1 MTRSAK
7 TRWRRGTAAEKEFSV
22 TTTTYEQILFE
33 QRERVGL
40 ITFNRPE
47 KLNPWSGVMSHEV
60 AEAIQRCNEND
71 SVGAVVLTG
80 AGRGYC
86 SGADMSSARSS
97 AEPASQGGTGQ
108 RRTSESGFGPENDPL
123 PVFFR
128 KSKPIV
134 CAINGVAVGIGLT
147 HALAADARIVSDRA
161 RLGAV
166 FVHVGFTPEL
176 ASTYFLPQITGLQNA
191 LEILLTGK
199 IFDAQD
205 ALRLGFVNRVVPHE
219 SLLDEALAF
228 AGAIAENPT
237 WQVLQTKRMVYDHA
251 VEQDVRKVLTTEDPL
266 FAESSRSAA
275 RQEAI
280 RAFTEKRQPNFH
292 GVKQ

>member
-1 MTRSAK
+1 MTTK
-7 TRWRRGTAAEKEFSV
+7 
-22 TTTTYEQILFE
+22 TYEQILFQ
-33 QRERVGL
+33 QRDRVGI

-60 AEAIQRCNEND
+60 AEAIQRCNEDN
-71 SVGAVVLTG
+71 SIGAVILTG

-86 SGADMSSARSS
+86 SGADMSGARAAGDSAAGAQGS
-97 AEPASQGGTGQ
+97 AGQ
-108 RRTSESGFGPENDPL
+108 RQRSSESGFGPDNDPL

-128 KSKPIV
+128 KSKPII

-147 HALAADARIVSDRA
+147 HALAADARIASDRA

-191 LEILLTGK
+191 LELMLTGK
-199 IFDAQD
+199 IDDAQE
-205 ALRLGFVNRVVPHE
+205 ALRLGVVNRVVPHE

-237 WQVLQTKRMVYDHA
+237 WQVLETKRMVYNHA
-251 VEQDVRKVLTTEDPL
+251 VEQDIHKILTTEDPL
-266 FAESSRSAA
+266 FSESSRSPA

-292 GVKQ
+292 SR

>member
-1 MTRSAK
+1 MA
-7 TRWRRGTAAEKEFSV
+7 TAA
-22 TTTTYEQILFE
+22 YEQILFE
-33 QRERVGL
+33 QRDRVGI

-47 KLNPWSGVMSHEV
+47 KLNPWSRVMSHEV
-60 AEAIQRCNEND
+60 AEAVQRCNED
-71 SVGAVVLTG
+71 TSIGAVILTG

-86 SGADMSSARSS
+86 SGADMSGVRSPS
-97 AEPASQGGTGQ
+97 EPAAGAQSSSDQ
-108 RRTSESGFGPENDPL
+108 RARTSESGFGPDNDPL
-123 PVFFR
+123 PIFFR
-128 KSKPIV
+128 KSKPII

-147 HALAADARIVSDRA
+147 HALAADARIASDRA

-199 IFDAQD
+199 IVDAQE
-205 ALRLGFVNRVVPHE
+205 ALRLGVVNRVVPHD

-228 AGAIAENPT
+228 AGAMAENPT

-251 VEQDVRKVLTTEDPL
+251 TEQDIRRVLTTEDPL

-280 RAFTEKRQPNFH
+280 RAFAEKRRPDFH
-292 GVKQ
+292 RA

>member
-1 MTRSAK
+1 MTTK
-7 TRWRRGTAAEKEFSV
+7 
-22 TTTTYEQILFE
+22 TYEQILFE
-33 QRERVGL
+33 QRERVGI

-47 KLNPWSGVMSHEV
+47 KLNPWSGIMSHEV
-60 AEAIQRCNEND
+60 AEAIQRCNENEEI
-71 SVGAVVLTG
+71 GAVVLTG

-86 SGADMSSARSS
+86 SGADMSGARSAAAPGS
-97 AEPASQGGTGQ
+97 SEAGQ
-108 RRTSESGFGPENDPL
+108 RQRTSESGFGPDDDPL

-128 KSKPIV
+128 KSKPII

-176 ASTYFLPQITGLQNA
+176 ASTYFLPQITGIQNA

-199 IFDAQD
+199 IMDAQE
-205 ALRLGFVNRVVPHE
+205 ALRLGLVNRVVAHD
-219 SLLDEALAF
+219 SLLEEALAF
-228 AGAIAENPT
+228 ASAIAQNPT
-237 WQVLQTKRMVYDHA
+237 WQVLQTKRMVYEHA
-251 VEQDVRKVLTTEDPL
+251 VEQDMRKVLATEDPL
-266 FAESSRSAA
+266 FSESSRSAA

-280 RAFTEKRQPNFH
+280 RAFAEKRQPNFH
-292 GVKQ
+292 SR